1 VRITTTTTTVPP
13 ALSNLRNDHPLTNA
27 QASRIPQ
34 IFSGFHS
41 DQFGG
46 GSGTSETLVN
56 YAEANHHHHHHHHQQ
71 QQEQQL
77 QQQKLRLPLWLDHQ
91 VNSQVLHHPLMNF
104 PTKPGAF
111 SSPGPNPVPDM
122 VQTMDMFGPQFVN
135 YRYPEASFGGANLS
149 VLPPHGLKQ
158 EQEEN
163 KGELSHSASSNL
175 YLSSNQNPPHYMSA
189 TTVLQKTVQMG
200 STRVNDNAFCSNR
213 NSNHNNVVNNN
224 SNVVVEVQ
232 KLDELVSVE
241 GCTNLGGG
249 GGGYLLNDDSNN
261 NSFVVVNGTKGFEH
275 MMMPVDEETRAASIM
290 GKQLHSISKNQL
302 GLTRDFLGVGDNN
315 IESIRRPFFE
325 QDLVEFNA
333 MGSASGINLQ
343 RQYGGHYV

>member
-1 VRITTTTTTVPP
+1 LAEESARITTVPA
-13 ALSNLRNDHPLTNA
+13 ALSNLRKDHHLTNA

-41 DQFGG
+41 DQLGA
-46 GSGTSETLVN
+46 SGTSGPLLN
-56 YAEANHHHHHHHHQQ
+56 YADADHHRHHQQ
-71 QQEQQL
+71 QQQQQQ

-91 VNSQVLHHPLMNF
+91 VNPQVLHHPLVNF
-104 PTKPGAF
+104 PTKPSAF
-111 SSPGPNPVPDM
+111 TSSGPNPVPDV

-163 KGELSHSASSNL
+163 KGDL
-175 YLSSNQNPPHYMSA
+175 YLCSNQNPPHYMSA
-189 TTVLQKTVQMG
+189 TTLLQKTVQMG
-200 STRVNDNAFCSNR
+200 SMRVNNA
-213 NSNHNNVVNNN
+213 VN
-224 SNVVVEVQ
+224 NVVVEVE

-249 GGGYLLNDDSNN
+249 GGYLLNDDSNS
-261 NSFVVVNGTKGFEH
+261 SFVVVNGTKGLEH
-275 MMMPVDEETRAASIM
+275 MVMPVDEETTASIM
-290 GKQLHSISKNQL
+290 GKQLHSISSSHSKNQL

-315 IESIRRPFFE
+315 IESIRRPFFQ

-333 MGSASGINLQ
+333 MGSASAMNLQ
-343 RQYGGHYV
+343 SQYGGHYV

>member
-1 VRITTTTTTVPP
+1 LAEESVRLTTVPA
-13 ALSNLRNDHPLTNA
+13 ALSNLRKDHHLTNA

-41 DQFGG
+41 DQLG
-46 GSGTSETLVN
+46 GSGTLEPLVN
-56 YAEANHHHHHHHHQQ
+56 YADADHHHHNHNHQQ
-71 QQEQQL
+71 Q

-91 VNSQVLHHPLMNF
+91 ANPQVFHHPLINF
-104 PTKPGAF
+104 PTKTSAF
-111 SSPGPNPVPDM
+111 TSSGPNPVLDG

-135 YRYPEASFGGANLS
+135 YRCPEASFGGANLS

-163 KGELSHSASSNL
+163 KGDLSHSAGSNL

-189 TTVLQKTVQMG
+189 TTLWQKTVQMG
-200 STRVNDNAFCSNR
+200 SMRVNDNTFRSIGSNR
-213 NSNHNNVVNNN
+213 NSNHNNAVN
-224 SNVVVEVQ
+224 NVVVEVQ

-249 GGGYLLNDDSNN
+249 GGYLLNDDSN
-261 NSFVVVNGTKGFEH
+261 NSFVVVNGTKGLEH
-275 MMMPVDEETRAASIM
+275 MVMPVDEETPASIM
-290 GKQLHSISKNQL
+290 GKQLHSISSHNKNQL

-315 IESIRRPFFE
+315 IESIRRPFFQ

-333 MGSASGINLQ
+333 MGSASAMNLQ
-343 RQYGGHYV
+343 SQYGGHYV